1 MPEVQVENED
11 ELIPRPPSTPGFRLG
26 PSSNRARGSSQAR
39 LVVGE
44 FFPDFLGLLA
54 AADKPFGGIVGVAS
68 HEIPHSHL
76 NRGNGSANDVAK
88 RQHIWVALR
97 RDPPSVPEVQVENE
111 NELIPRPPST

>member
-1 MPEVQVENED
+1 M
-11 ELIPRPPSTPGFRLG
+11 
-26 PSSNRARGSSQAR
+26 
-39 LVVGE
+39 GE
-44 FFPDFLGLLA
+44 FFPDFLGLPA

-76 NRGNGSANDVAK
+76 NRGNGSAYEVAK